1 MSFYHVEAPAC
12 ESYVMR
18 PMHGTEAENRTS
30 ESVEEDNFPVLPPG
44 KITNPTEDDMDVIRC
59 IFISIDDDN

>member
-1 MSFYHVEAPAC
+1 
-12 ESYVMR
+12 MR

-30 ESVEEDNFPVLPPG
+30 KSVEEDNFPVLPPG